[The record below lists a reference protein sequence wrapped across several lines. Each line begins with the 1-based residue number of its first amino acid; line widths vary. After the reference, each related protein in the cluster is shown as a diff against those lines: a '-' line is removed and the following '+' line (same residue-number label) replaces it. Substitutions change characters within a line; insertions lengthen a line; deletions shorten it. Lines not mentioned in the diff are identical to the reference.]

1 VFNDAEVSIM
11 TGAKI
16 AVAAIIALAVGVA
29 GGMYSVQARFSP
41 ELERLTA
48 EREEA
53 LAKAAELRK
62 SVTDGASLQR
72 ENARL
77 RDEVERLRA
86 RPESAAEPAQAPV
99 EETDAPGF
107 NMEEATNALSAA
119 LQSNEGNRGRGRGN
133 WEPPKEGTPEYKEWQ
148 ERREQWQ
155 KEREERS
162 AEFRGRMEGFFDEA
176 MQKTTDPAARNRIAA
191 INEYSNYTMDLFRA
205 IRDADSDEER
215 DQIRQDLAITF
226 DETRTLVRDQQ
237 DYLISETLKE
247 NGVSDPQ
254 KQQAL
259 VSAVRETMED
269 PFFRMPGGGGGPP
282 GGGFGWGGDRGRGGP
297 GGGDSG
303 GRGGGR

>member
-1 VFNDAEVSIM
+1 M

-16 AVAAIIALAVGVA
+16 AIAAIIALAVGVA
-29 GGMYSVQARFSP
+29 GGMYSVQARYNP

-62 SVTDGASLQR
+62 SVTDTAALER
-72 ENARL
+72 DNARL
-77 RDEVERLRA
+77 RNEIERLRDQ
-86 RPESAAEPAQAPV
+86 PESSGDTAEAPA
-99 EETDAPGF
+99 ESTDVPSF
-107 NMEEATNALSAA
+107 NMEDATSALSAA
-119 LQSNEGNRGRGRGN
+119 LQTGDRDRGRGRGDR
-133 WEPPKEGTPEYKEWQ
+133 EPPKEGTPEYKEWQ

-176 MQKTTDPAARNRIAA
+176 MQKTTDPAAQNRIAA
-191 INEYSNYTMDLFRA
+191 ISEYSNYTMDLMRA
-205 IRDADSDEER
+205 MRDAETDEER
-215 DQIRQDLAITF
+215 DQIRQDLSITW

-237 DYLISETLKE
+237 DFLISETLKE
-247 NGVSDPQ
+247 NGVTDPQ

-259 VSAVRETMED
+259 VGAVRETMED

-282 GGGFGWGGDRGRGGP
+282 GGGFGFGGDRGRGGP

-303 GRGGGR
+303 GRGR